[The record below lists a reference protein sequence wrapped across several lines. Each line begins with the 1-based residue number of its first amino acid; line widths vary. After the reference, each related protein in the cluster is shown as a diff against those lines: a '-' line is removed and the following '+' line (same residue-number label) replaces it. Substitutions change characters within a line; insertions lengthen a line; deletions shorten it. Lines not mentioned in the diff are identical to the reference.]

1 MLKVLFILSILV
13 TGVALVFAY
22 RNGRSFADVRNNIAQ
37 INSEISREKQA
48 DAALVAECARIS
60 GDVAKVKGDL
70 DVEQERLKQNKNRFT
85 LAESDA
91 KRMQE
96 ELDANLKKKT
106 ELENLMPNLPPGVKA
121 ETIAADINR
130 MKADQAELE
139 AQGLAKD
146 DEIKKEEA
154 KIADAQKKLDDVVRK
169 IEERR
174 KLFERNSLQA
184 RVLAVNPDWGFVVI
198 DAGKASGIEQDT
210 KLLVTRNRQTVG
222 KISILS
228 VEGGRSVASIVPDA
242 IYGGSS
248 IVPGDRVILENL
260 TAGK

>member
-1 MLKVLFILSILV
+1 
-13 TGVALVFAY
+13 
-22 RNGRSFADVRNNIAQ
+22 
-37 INSEISREKQA
+37 
-48 DAALVAECARIS
+48 
-60 GDVAKVKGDL
+60 
-70 DVEQERLKQNKNRFT
+70 
-85 LAESDA
+85 
-91 KRMQE
+91 
-96 ELDANLKKKT
+96 
-106 ELENLMPNLPPGVKA
+106 
-121 ETIAADINR
+121 TIAADINR

>member
-1 MLKVLFILSILV
+1 MIKVLFILSILV
-13 TGVALVFAY
+13 TGVALVFAFK
-22 RNGRSFADVRNNIAQ
+22 NGQSFTEVRKNVAQ
-37 INSEISREKQA
+37 INSQIALEKQA
-48 DAALVAECARIS
+48 DAALLAECARIS
-60 GDVAKVKGDL
+60 GDVAKIKSDL

-85 LAESDA
+85 LADSDA
-91 KRMQE
+91 KRVQE
-96 ELDANLKKKT
+96 ELDASLAKKKKLQDSLP
-106 ELENLMPNLPPGVKA
+106 ELPEGVKA
-121 ETIAADINR
+121 ETIAEDINR
-130 MKADQAELE
+130 MKKEQAELE
-139 AQGLAKD
+139 AQALAKA
-146 DEIKKEEA
+146 EEVKTEEV
-154 KIADAQKKLDDVVRK
+154 KIADAQKKLDEITRK
-169 IEERR
+169 IVERQ
-174 KLFERNSLQA
+174 KMFERNSLQA

-228 VEGGRSVASIVPDA
+228 VEGGRSVASIVSDA

>member
-37 INSEISREKQA
+37 INSEIAREKQA
-48 DAALVAECARIS
+48 DAALVAECARLS